1 MRGKAI
7 WIVLFFLFPL
17 LSDAQLSIKGK
28 VAAKDS
34 GMPLLGASVVCGP
47 QGTITDENGEFQLVT
62 GQGCELTISYVGYR
76 SIIQSIRTSANDLFF
91 SLEEI
96 SEVLDITTVTA
107 NKFEQ
112 RLSESTVA
120 VEILKPNL
128 LRSTNTVKSDDILNK
143 LPGVQ
148 VVGGQANIRGGS
160 GFSYGAGS
168 RVMVL
173 LDDMPALQV
182 DAGYAN
188 WGDMPVEAISQL
200 EVVKGAS
207 SSLYGSAALNGII
220 NFRRIQPGAKPE
232 TNAFVS
238 LTHYLS
244 PRDEKY
250 KWWGD
255 TLIPYRLNVGFAHAQ
270 KLNKTDLTI
279 HGYFGKLQSY
289 AKETYETRGRM
300 GFNIKHALSDRT
312 FLGVNS
318 LINVMESSDFFIWRN
333 ALRGIYEPFA
343 GTISS
348 GNRIRMSIDPYL
360 IHYQKNGAKHRLNTR
375 YFYINNNNN
384 NNQQNQSSTYFAEYQ
399 FSHVFAPLDLHYSV
413 GGVLS
418 ITDSKAQ
425 LFGDSTYLYT
435 NAATYIQLDKKIGER
450 FTISAG
456 ARYEFNRQ
464 NSPEEFQGFTIPGG
478 KVEDSQIISRLGLNY
493 KIMEYSSLRLSW
505 GQGYRYPTVTERFI
519 STQFGGFTIFPN
531 PVLNPE
537 YGWSAELGIK
547 QGFKLAAFKGYL
559 DLAAFTQEY
568 EDMIEFTFLENPYGF
583 KPINIGNT
591 KISGYEASIIG
602 QFSLGEIP
610 ITTILGYTYINPI
623 YKNFED
629 RPEIKEN
636 TSTDQNVLKYRS
648 KHSAKADVEASWKNF
663 KLGYAIQYYSH
674 VINIDKRFES
684 PIGGVDLF
692 SIKAYRDMDNDGSI
706 VMDTRISY
714 TMGKMTLGFLVN
726 NILNAA
732 YTVRPGVLEAPRNIS
747 LRLDMNLK

>member
-1 MRGKAI
+1 MRGSYI
-7 WIVLFFLFPL
+7 GVIVIVLLPL
-17 LSDAQLSIKGK
+17 LVQSQLTIKGK
-28 VAAKDS
+28 VTAKEADY
-34 GMPLLGASVVCGP
+34 PLIGASVVCGSH
-47 QGTITDENGEFQLVT
+47 GTITDENGEFQLVT
-62 GQGCELTISYVGYR
+62 EQSCMLTISYVGFR
-76 SIIQSIRTSANDLFF
+76 TINHEIRESSTNLLFA
-91 SLEEI
+91 LEEI

-188 WGDMPVEAISQL
+188 WGDMPIEAISQL

-220 NFRRIQPGAKPE
+220 NFRRIQPGVKPE

-238 LTHYLS
+238 MTHYLS

-255 TLIPYRLNVGFAHAQ
+255 SIFPYRLNVGFAHAQ
-270 KLNKTDLTI
+270 KIKKTDLTV
-279 HGYFGKLQSY
+279 HGYFGKYESY
-289 AKETYETRGRM
+289 AKETYETRGRL
-300 GFNIKHALSDRT
+300 GFNLKYALSSQT
-312 FLGVNS
+312 FVGVNS
-318 LINVMESSDFFIWRN
+318 LLNVLESSDFFIWRN
-333 ALRGIYEPFA
+333 ALRGIYEPFS

-348 GNRIRMSIDPYL
+348 GNRIRMSVDPYL

-375 YFYINNNNN
+375 YFYTNNDNN

-399 FSHVFAPLDLHYSV
+399 FSHVFQPLDLQYSI

-435 NAATYIQLDKKIGER
+435 NAAAYLQLDKKLGER
-450 FTISAG
+450 FSISAG

-464 NSPEEFQGFTIPGG
+464 NSPESFQGFVIPGG

-531 PVLNPE
+531 PVLSPE
-537 YGWSAELGIK
+537 YGWSTEIGIK
-547 QGFKLAAFKGYL
+547 QGFKLSAFKGYL
-559 DLAAFTQEY
+559 DLAAFRQEY

-591 KISGYEASIIG
+591 VISGYEASITG
-602 QFSLGEIP
+602 QFYAGEIP
-610 ITTILGYTYINPI
+610 ITTILGYTYIDPK
-623 YKNFED
+623 YKNFEE

-636 TSTDQNVLKYRS
+636 TSTNQNVLKYRS

-674 VINIDKRFES
+674 VINIDKRFEA

-692 SIKAYRDMDNDGSI
+692 SIKAYRDIDNDGSI
-706 VMDTRISY
+706 VMDGRLSY
-714 TMGKMTLGFLVN
+714 AFGKMTLGVVVN
-726 NILNAA
+726 NLMNAA
-732 YTVRPGVLEAPRNIS
+732 YTVRPGLLEAPRNVS